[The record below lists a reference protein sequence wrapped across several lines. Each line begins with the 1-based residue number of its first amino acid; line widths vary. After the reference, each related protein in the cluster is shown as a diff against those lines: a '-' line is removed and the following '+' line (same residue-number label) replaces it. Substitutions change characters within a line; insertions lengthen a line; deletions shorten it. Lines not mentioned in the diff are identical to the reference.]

1 MKFNA
6 LVVAAMVITSV
17 NASGKGRPSEV
28 EDNGGRSKPGPSQN
42 PPVYKPNE
50 SQDSEPEEN
59 PICDNIL
66 DELFT
71 LWDDVIDLD
80 SEFQERMSVLYGLI
94 MTKADSKTERIRAW
108 LELYPGDIPKLREVK
123 EKYTGFEANRG
134 EIWERLD
141 KNKCPTRYF
150 DLVSQEAMTKDKYFP
165 KWYDSDGADILRK
178 Q

>member
-17 NASGKGRPSEV
+17 NARGR
-28 EDNGGRSKPGPSQN
+28 DD
-42 PPVYKPNE
+42 PVRLRIMVNE

-123 EKYTGFEANRG
+123 KS
-134 EIWERLD
+134 I
-141 KNKCPTRYF
+141 
-150 DLVSQEAMTKDKYFP
+150 LVLRQTAVKFGKD
-165 KWYDSDGADILRK
+165 
-178 Q
+178 